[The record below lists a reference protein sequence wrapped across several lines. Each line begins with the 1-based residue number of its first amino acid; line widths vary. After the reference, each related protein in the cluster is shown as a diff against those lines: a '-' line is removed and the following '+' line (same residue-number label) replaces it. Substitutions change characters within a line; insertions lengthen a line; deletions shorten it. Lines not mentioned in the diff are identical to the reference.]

1 MTRKRKKYLWI
12 TIVLVLIGLG
22 VWVHDRSRAWF
33 HNPPEAPYTA
43 SKIPSRVL
51 LTFGNEGELSRMV
64 SWTCGDEVDANA
76 TLLLA
81 TPIDTIRIKAV
92 GEVFE
97 SRSGKAAFYR
107 AELLELEANHTYH
120 YAVQTNGAQS
130 DWYTF
135 TTSNPD
141 SRTFSFLYMG
151 DVQDTIN
158 GVANILLK
166 QAINKHP
173 EVEFVAF
180 GGDLIERPMDAYFA
194 ETFRSI
200 DSVCTAMPIVN
211 ITGNHD
217 YLKYL
222 IRKCER
228 RFALT
233 FPYFLK
239 GMEERGDKN
248 HLFSFVYHNTQFF
261 LLDSERGAY
270 FLYQQHSWLKKRLEE
285 SKTRH
290 KIVMLHHP
298 LYSVKKKNNNL
309 FQRWAFNDMIQKAG
323 VELVL
328 QGHEH
333 GYTHCTSSEEPLT
346 GNDCMNPP
354 LYTVSHCSPK
364 NYKLKPTERFS
375 PVLSD
380 SRYYQLIRV
389 DDAAITML
397 AFDANTQQM
406 VDSVRI
412 CPSVTNR

>member
-1 MTRKRKKYLWI
+1 MTKKRKKYICI
-12 TIVLVLIGLG
+12 TMAGLLLALG
-22 VWVHDRSRAWF
+22 CWAYTRWDVWF
-33 HNPPEAPYTA
+33 GNPPEAPYA
-43 SKIPSRVL
+43 PAKVPSRVL
-51 LTFGNEGELSRMV
+51 LTFGNDGEMSRMV
-64 SWTCGDEVDANA
+64 SWMCDDKVAADAV
-76 TLLLA
+76 LLLA
-81 TPIDTIRIKAV
+81 DSTDTVQIKAT

-97 SRSGKAAFYR
+97 SRSGKAAYYR
-107 AELLELEANHTYH
+107 AEMKDLKANHTYG
-120 YAVQTNGAQS
+120 YAVRSNGVLS
-130 DWYTF
+130 KWYSF

-141 SRTFSFLYMG
+141 AQSFAFLYMG

-158 GVANILLK
+158 GVANRLLR
-166 QAINKHP
+166 QAIARHP

-180 GGDLIERPMDAYFA
+180 GGDLIERPTDAYYA

-200 DSVCTAMPIVN
+200 DSVCTAMPVVN

-233 FPYFLK
+233 FPYYLK
-239 GMEERGDKN
+239 GMEERDDNN

-261 LLDSERGAY
+261 LLDSERGIY
-270 FLYQQHSWLKKRLEE
+270 FLQQQKSWLEDRFEE
-285 SKTRH
+285 CKAKH

-298 LYSVKKKNNNL
+298 LYSVKNKKNNL
-309 FQRWAFNDMIQKAG
+309 IERWTFNDMIQEAG

-333 GYTHCTSSEEPLT
+333 GYTHCTSSEEPLK
-346 GNDCMNPP
+346 GNICNNPP

-364 NYKLKPTERFS
+364 NYNLHPTERFF

-380 SRYYQLIRV
+380 SRYYQVIKV
-389 DDAAITML
+389 DASAITML
-397 AFDANTQQM
+397 GYDANTGER

-412 CPSVTNR
+412 VK

>member
-1 MTRKRKKYLWI
+1 MAGLLLALGCWAYTRWD
-12 TIVLVLIGLG
+12 
-22 VWVHDRSRAWF
+22 VWF
-33 HNPPEAPYTA
+33 GNPPEAPYA
-43 SKIPSRVL
+43 PAKVPSRVL
-51 LTFGNEGELSRMV
+51 LTFGNDGEMSRMV
-64 SWTCGDEVDANA
+64 SWMCDDKVDADA
-76 TLLLA
+76 VLLLA
-81 TPIDTIRIKAV
+81 DSTDTVQIKAT

-97 SRSGKAAFYR
+97 SRSGKAAYYR
-107 AELLELEANHTYH
+107 AEMKDLKANHTYC
-120 YAVQTNGAQS
+120 YAVRSNGVLS
-130 DWYTF
+130 KWYSF

-141 SRTFSFLYMG
+141 AQSFAFLYMG

-158 GVANILLK
+158 GVANRLLR
-166 QAINKHP
+166 QAIARHP

-180 GGDLIERPMDAYFA
+180 GGDLIERPTDAYYA

-200 DSVCTAMPIVN
+200 DSVCTAMPVVN

-233 FPYFLK
+233 FPYYLK
-239 GMEERGDKN
+239 GMEERDDNN

-261 LLDSERGAY
+261 LLDSERGIY
-270 FLYQQHSWLKKRLEE
+270 FLQQQKSWLEDRFEE
-285 SKTRH
+285 CKAKH

-298 LYSVKKKNNNL
+298 LYSVKNKKNNL
-309 FQRWAFNDMIQKAG
+309 IERWTFNDMIQEAG

-333 GYTHCTSSEEPLT
+333 GYTHCTSSEEPLK
-346 GNDCMNPP
+346 GNICNNPP

-364 NYKLKPTERFS
+364 NYNLHPTERFF

-380 SRYYQLIRV
+380 SRYYQVIKV
-389 DDAAITML
+389 DASAITML
-397 AFDANTQQM
+397 GYDANTGER

-412 CPSVTNR
+412 VK